1 MKKRARRQLIE
12 LSSEPVNSY
21 EAQYIGVESYYDSE
35 YEALFETS
43 ALNSLADRNN
53 NESELVKWPTK
64 LTAITIEHPW
74 MPPCDINE
82 KDPRRTRYLQI
93 RAEILHKWY
102 DASTPEHWG
111 TAEHPML
118 LE

>member
-35 YEALFETS
+35 YEALFESS

-53 NESELVKWPTK
+53 NGSELVKWPTK
-64 LTAITIEHPW
+64 LTVITIEHPW
-74 MPPCDINE
+74 MPPFDINE